1 MNLKKNYKLKVNSI
15 SKVEELLQELYNET
29 NRMVNEIQEQMN
41 KLSSSVSLNQ
51 EPMDAKAKYSKAM
64 NDFLSNKEKAISRK
78 LDIAKL
84 MSEIIKFNGNMKAV
98 VQESELNWDSF
109 KDTLIDSNSDKTDS
123 DKEEKSTYRLR
134 QMPPG
139 FKNTKK

>member
-1 MNLKKNYKLKVNSI
+1 MKLKKGYKLKLNSI
-15 SKVEELLQELYNET
+15 EKVEELLQELYNET
-29 NRMVNEIQEQMN
+29 NKMVNEIQEQMN

-84 MSEIIKFNGNMKAV
+84 MSEILKFNGNMKAV
-98 VQESELNWDSF
+98 MQESDLNWEEF
-109 KDTLIDSNSDKTDS
+109 KDTLYETDS
-123 DKEEKSTYRLR
+123 TPQQKDESEAYELKI
-134 QMPPG
+134 G
-139 FKNTKK
+139 KNK

>member
-1 MNLKKNYKLKVNSI
+1 MNLKKNYKLKLNSI
-15 SKVEELLQELYNET
+15 EKIEELLQELYNET
-29 NRMVNEIQEQMN
+29 NKMVNEIQEQMN

-84 MSEIIKFNGNMKAV
+84 MSEIIKFNGNVKAV
-98 VQESELNWDSF
+98 IQESDLNWDSF
-109 KDTLIDSNSDKTDS
+109 KDALVDS
-123 DKEEKSTYRLR
+123 DDEQKSVEKPNEYE
-134 QMPPG
+134 
-139 FKNTKK
+139 FKRK

>member
-1 MNLKKNYKLKVNSI
+1 MEQFEKKYKRMKLKKDYKLKLNSVEKI
-15 SKVEELLQELYNET
+15 EELLQELYNET

-84 MSEIIKFNGNMKAV
+84 MSEILKFNGNMKAV
-98 VQESELNWDSF
+98 VQESEMDWDAF
-109 KDTLIDSNSDKTDS
+109 KDTLYETENETNQN
-123 DKEEKSTYRLR
+123 EESEKYELKL
-134 QMPPG
+134 G
-139 FKNTKK
+139 K

>member
-1 MNLKKNYKLKVNSI
+1 MKLKKGYKLKLNSI
-15 SKVEELLQELYNET
+15 EKVEELLQELYNET
-29 NRMVNEIQEQMN
+29 NKMVNEIQEQMN

-84 MSEIIKFNGNMKAV
+84 MSEILKFNGNMKAV
-98 VQESELNWDSF
+98 MQESDLNWEGF
-109 KDTLIDSNSDKTDS
+109 KDTLYETDNTPQQKDESEAYELKIKT
-123 DKEEKSTYRLR
+123 K
-134 QMPPG
+134 
-139 FKNTKK
+139 

>member
-1 MNLKKNYKLKVNSI
+1 MKLKKGYKLKLNSI
-15 SKVEELLQELYNET
+15 EKVEELLQELYNET
-29 NRMVNEIQEQMN
+29 NKMVNEIQEQMN

-84 MSEIIKFNGNMKAV
+84 MSEILKVNGNMKAV
-98 VQESELNWDSF
+98 MQESDLNWEAF
-109 KDTLIDSNSDKTDS
+109 KDTLYETDS
-123 DKEEKSTYRLR
+123 TPQQKDESEAYELKIK
-134 QMPPG
+134 
-139 FKNTKK
+139 TK

>member
-1 MNLKKNYKLKVNSI
+1 MNLKKNYKLKLNSI
-15 SKVEELLQELYNET
+15 EKIEELLQELYNET
-29 NRMVNEIQEQMN
+29 NKMVNEIQEQMN

-84 MSEIIKFNGNMKAV
+84 MSEIIKFNGNVKAV
-98 VQESELNWDSF
+98 IQESDLNWDSF
-109 KDTLIDSNSDKTDS
+109 KDTLVDS
-123 DKEEKSTYRLR
+123 DDEQKSVEKPNEYE
-134 QMPPG
+134 
-139 FKNTKK
+139 FKRK

>member
-1 MNLKKNYKLKVNSI
+1 MKLKKEYKLKLNSVEKI
-15 SKVEELLQELYNET
+15 EELLQELYNET

-41 KLSSSVSLNQ
+41 KLSSSVTLNQ

-84 MSEIIKFNGNMKAV
+84 MSEIIKFNGNIKAA
-98 VQESELNWDSF
+98 VQESDMDWDSF
-109 KDTLIDSNSDKTDS
+109 KDTLYETDNIAEQKDES
-123 DKEEKSTYRLR
+123 EKYELKL
-134 QMPPG
+134 G
-139 FKNTKK
+139 K

>member
-1 MNLKKNYKLKVNSI
+1 MKLKKGYKLKLNSI
-15 SKVEELLQELYNET
+15 EKVEELLQELYNET
-29 NRMVNEIQEQMN
+29 NKMVNEIQEQMN

-84 MSEIIKFNGNMKAV
+84 MSEILKFNGNMKAV
-98 VQESELNWDSF
+98 MQESDLNWEAF
-109 KDTLIDSNSDKTDS
+109 KDTLYETDNTPQQKDES
-123 DKEEKSTYRLR
+123 EAYELKIGK
-134 QMPPG
+134 
-139 FKNTKK
+139 KNK

>member
-1 MNLKKNYKLKVNSI
+1 MKLKKGYKLKLNSI
-15 SKVEELLQELYNET
+15 EKVEELLQELYNET
-29 NRMVNEIQEQMN
+29 NKMVNEIQEQMN

-84 MSEIIKFNGNMKAV
+84 MSEILKFNGNMKAV
-98 VQESELNWDSF
+98 MQESDLNWEAL
-109 KDTLIDSNSDKTDS
+109 KDTLYETD
-123 DKEEKSTYRLR
+123 
-134 QMPPG
+134 
-139 FKNTKK
+139 NTPQQKDESEAYELKIGKK

>member
-1 MNLKKNYKLKVNSI
+1 MVLKKNFKLKVNSI
-15 SKVEELLQELYNET
+15 EKVEELLQELYNET
-29 NRMVNEIQEQMN
+29 NKMVNEIQEQMN

-84 MSEIIKFNGNMKAV
+84 MAEIIKFNGNMKAV
-98 VQESELNWDSF
+98 VQESNLNWDSF
-109 KDTLIDSNSDKTDS
+109 KDSLVDDGTQKNNKD
-123 DKEEKSTYRLR
+123 EVCEYELR
-134 QMPPG
+134 
-139 FKNTKK
+139 K

>member
-1 MNLKKNYKLKVNSI
+1 MKLKKGYKLKLNSI
-15 SKVEELLQELYNET
+15 EKVEELLQELYNET
-29 NRMVNEIQEQMN
+29 NKMVNEIQEQMN

-84 MSEIIKFNGNMKAV
+84 MSEILKFNGNMKAV
-98 VQESELNWDSF
+98 MQESDLNWEAF
-109 KDTLIDSNSDKTDS
+109 KDTLYETDNTPQQK
-123 DKEEKSTYRLR
+123 DETEAYELKI
-134 QMPPG
+134 G
-139 FKNTKK
+139 KNK

>member
-1 MNLKKNYKLKVNSI
+1 MNLKKNYKLKLNSI
-15 SKVEELLQELYNET
+15 EKIEELLQELYNET
-29 NRMVNEIQEQMN
+29 NKMVNEIQEQMN

-84 MSEIIKFNGNMKAV
+84 MSEIIKFNGNVKAV
-98 VQESELNWDSF
+98 IQESDLNWDSF
-109 KDTLIDSNSDKTDS
+109 KDTLVDS
-123 DKEEKSTYRLR
+123 DDEQKSAEKPIEYE
-134 QMPPG
+134 
-139 FKNTKK
+139 FKHK

>member
-1 MNLKKNYKLKVNSI
+1 MKLKKGYKLKLNSI
-15 SKVEELLQELYNET
+15 EKVEELLQELYNET
-29 NRMVNEIQEQMN
+29 NKMVNEIQEQMN

-84 MSEIIKFNGNMKAV
+84 MSEILKFNGNMKAV
-98 VQESELNWDSF
+98 MQESDLNWEEF
-109 KDTLIDSNSDKTDS
+109 KDTLYETDNTPQQK
-123 DKEEKSTYRLR
+123 DEAEAYELKI
-134 QMPPG
+134 G
-139 FKNTKK
+139 KNK

>member
-1 MNLKKNYKLKVNSI
+1 MVLKKNYRLKVNSI
-15 SKVEELLQELYNET
+15 EKVEELLQELYNET
-29 NRMVNEIQEQMN
+29 NKMVNEIQEQMN

-84 MSEIIKFNGNMKAV
+84 MAEIIKFNGNMKAV
-98 VQESELNWDSF
+98 IQESELNWAEF
-109 KDTLIDSNSDKTDS
+109 KDSLVED
-123 DKEEKSTYRLR
+123 E
-134 QMPPG
+134 
-139 FKNTKK
+139 TKKNDKDEVCEYQLRK

>member
-1 MNLKKNYKLKVNSI
+1 MNLKKNFKLKVNSI
-15 SKVEELLQELYNET
+15 SKVEELLQELYNES
-29 NRMVNEIQEQMN
+29 NKMVNEVQEQMN
-41 KLSSSVSLNQ
+41 KLSSSVNLNQ

-98 VQESELNWDSF
+98 AQESDLNWDSF
-109 KDTLIDSNSDKTDS
+109 KDSLVDS
-123 DKEEKSTYRLR
+123 DSDTSKKDNEEKLTYQLKIN
-134 QMPPG
+134 
-139 FKNTKK
+139 KNKSKQ

>member
-1 MNLKKNYKLKVNSI
+1 MKLKKGYKLKLNSI
-15 SKVEELLQELYNET
+15 EKVEELLQELYNET
-29 NRMVNEIQEQMN
+29 NKMVNEIQEQMN

-84 MSEIIKFNGNMKAV
+84 MSEILKFNGNMKAV
-98 VQESELNWDSF
+98 MQESDLNWEAF
-109 KDTLIDSNSDKTDS
+109 KDTLYETD
-123 DKEEKSTYRLR
+123 
-134 QMPPG
+134 
-139 FKNTKK
+139 NTAQQKDESEAYELKIGKK

>member
-1 MNLKKNYKLKVNSI
+1 MKLKKGYKLKLNSI
-15 SKVEELLQELYNET
+15 EKVEELLQELYNET
-29 NRMVNEIQEQMN
+29 NKMVNEIQEQMN

-84 MSEIIKFNGNMKAV
+84 MSEILKFNGNMKAV
-98 VQESELNWDSF
+98 MQESDLNWEAF
-109 KDTLIDSNSDKTDS
+109 KDTLYETD
-123 DKEEKSTYRLR
+123 T
-134 QMPPG
+134 PPQQKDESEAYELKIG
-139 FKNTKK
+139 KNK